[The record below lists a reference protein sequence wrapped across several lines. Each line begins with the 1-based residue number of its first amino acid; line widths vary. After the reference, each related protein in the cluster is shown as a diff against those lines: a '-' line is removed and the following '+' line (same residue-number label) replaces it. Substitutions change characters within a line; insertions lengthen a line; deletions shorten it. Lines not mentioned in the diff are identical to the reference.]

1 MYENNSENFALL
13 LEETFK
19 TLNTGDIVTG
29 VVRSVGVT
37 EIQVDLPAKVTGII
51 PFAEVTDDSS
61 VKLCDL
67 YKAGDEITAQAV
79 RVSDVDGIATL
90 SLKKIQKIDNWNKI
104 KAGLESGE
112 NFTGKVVE
120 IVKGGVIVSCNFVKV
135 FVPASQTG
143 VPKSENLD
151 VLQGKIV
158 TFKVID
164 INEERNRAT
173 GSILAVER
181 EERRAK
187 VEEFWATL
195 EEGQKFTG
203 KVKSLTKF
211 GAFIDLG
218 GIDGMVHVTELSWN
232 HIKQPSEVIS
242 VGDTLEVF
250 VKSFD
255 REKKKISLG
264 YKTEA
269 TNPWNIFTSTYAEG
283 DAPEVTIVSIMAFGA
298 FAQIIPGV
306 DGLIHISQIAMQ
318 RIAKPADILEIG
330 QIVDAR
336 IIDIDDEKQKVS
348 LSIRSLLEEIAAA
361 AEAMPEEAAEEA
373 PADAE

>member
-13 LEETFK
+13 LEESFK

-306 DGLIHISQIAMQ
+306 DGLIHISQIADKK
-318 RIAKPADILEIG
+318 IADPANELQVG
-330 QIVDAR
+330 QKVQAK
-336 IIDIDDEKQKVS
+336 IIAIDTENKKVS
-348 LSIRSLLEEIAAA
+348 LSIRALLEKETP
-361 AEAMPEEAAEEA
+361 AEEEA
-373 PADAE
+373 PAEEAEVVEE

>member
-13 LEETFK
+13 LEESFK

-90 SLKKIQKIDNWNKI
+90 SLKKIQRIDNWNKI

-135 FVPASQTG
+135 FVPAGQTG
-143 VPKSENLD
+143 VPKSESLD
-151 VLQGKIV
+151 VLQGKV
-158 TFKVID
+158 VSFKVID

-181 EERRAK
+181 EERRADRLRPCADRRVRLHGGAHLHDADGGF
-187 VEEFWATL
+187 VESHLPGGRGRVAHHHL
-195 EEGQKFTG
+195 PQPHDASHVRPRGRL
-203 KVKSLTKF
+203 VR
-211 GAFIDLG
+211 GA
-218 GIDGMVHVTELSWN
+218 S
-232 HIKQPSEVIS
+232 S
-242 VGDTLEVF
+242 
-250 VKSFD
+250 
-255 REKKKISLG
+255 
-264 YKTEA
+264 
-269 TNPWNIFTSTYAEG
+269 
-283 DAPEVTIVSIMAFGA
+283 
-298 FAQIIPGV
+298 
-306 DGLIHISQIAMQ
+306 
-318 RIAKPADILEIG
+318 
-330 QIVDAR
+330 
-336 IIDIDDEKQKVS
+336 
-348 LSIRSLLEEIAAA
+348 
-361 AEAMPEEAAEEA
+361 
-373 PADAE
+373 

>member
-306 DGLIHISQIAMQ
+306 DGLIHISQIANK
-318 RIAKPADILEIG
+318 RLGNPAEVLHTGDV
-330 QIVDAR
+330 VDAK
-336 IIDIDDEKQKVS
+336 ITEIDNEKRKVS
-348 LSIRSLLEEIAAA
+348 LSIRALLEPEV
-361 AEAMPEEAAEEA
+361 EEVVEEAPAEEA

>member
-306 DGLIHISQIAMQ
+306 DGLIHISQIADKK
-318 RIAKPADILEIG
+318 IADPANELQVG
-330 QIVDAR
+330 QKVQAK
-336 IIDIDDEKQKVS
+336 IIAIDTENKKVS
-348 LSIRSLLEEIAAA
+348 LSIRALLEKETP
-361 AEAMPEEAAEEA
+361 AEEEA
-373 PADAE
+373 PAEEAEVVEE